1 MWKWPKAQLLAAL
14 VAAVLSIIAINS
26 SSYAADLYG
35 QVLRKPAKISPERAI
50 SRYRGRENLVKFDTG
65 EDCVCNPGLFSVIIL
80 TGQNL
85 PQANIPDSV
94 PIMAQKDKMFV
105 PSVLTVSVGA
115 TVEFPNL
122 DQFFHNVFSYSSAK
136 QFDLGRY
143 PQGKSEAVTFDKP
156 GIVKVFC
163 EIHYSMRAY
172 VHVLESPYFATSD
185 ERGNFVIKDV
195 IPGTYTVNV
204 WQENLPEITQ
214 TIIIKNDSTYLK
226 IGQ

>member
-1 MWKWPKAQLLAAL
+1 MWKCLKTQLLAAL
-14 VAAVLSIIAINS
+14 VAALLSIVTVNS
-26 SSYAADLYG
+26 SSDAADIYG
-35 QVLRKPAKISPERAI
+35 QVLRRPAKTSPERAI
-50 SRYRGRENLVKFDTG
+50 SRYRGRENLVNFDAG
-65 EDCVCNPGLFSVIIL
+65 EDCVCNPGLFSVIYL

-105 PSVLTVSVGA
+105 PSVLTVPVGS

-122 DQFFHNVFSYSSAK
+122 DQFFHNVFSYSAVK

-143 PQGKSEAVTFDKP
+143 PQGKSESVTFDKP
-156 GIVKVFC
+156 GIVKIFC

-172 VHVLESPYFATSD
+172 VHILESPYFATSD
-185 ERGNFVIKDV
+185 ERGNFVIKNV
-195 IPGTYTVNV
+195 IPGTYTLNV
-204 WQENLPEITQ
+204 WQENLPEIRQSIT
-214 TIIIKNDSTYLK
+214 IKNDSTYLR

>member
-1 MWKWPKAQLLAAL
+1 MWKRQKAQLLAAIL
-14 VAAVLSIIAINS
+14 AALLSIVAVNS
-26 SSYAADLYG
+26 SSFATDLYG
-35 QVLRKPAKISPERAI
+35 QVLRRPAKTSPEKAI
-50 SRYRGRENLVKFDTG
+50 SRYRGKENLVNLDAG
-65 EDCVCNPGLFSVIIL
+65 EDCVCNPGLFSVIYL

-94 PIMAQKDKMFV
+94 PTMAQKDKMFV
-105 PSVLTVSVGA
+105 PSVLTVPVGSE
-115 TVEFPNL
+115 VEFPNL
-122 DQFFHNVFSYSSAK
+122 DQFFHNVFSYSAVK

-143 PQGKSEAVTFDKP
+143 PQGESEAVTFDKP
-156 GIVKVFC
+156 GIVKIFC

-172 VHVLESPYFATSD
+172 VHILESPYFATSD

-195 IPGTYTVNV
+195 MPGTYTLNV

-214 TIIIKNDSTYLK
+214 TITIKNDSTYLK

>member
-14 VAAVLSIIAINS
+14 VAAVLSIVTVNS

-35 QVLRKPAKISPERAI
+35 QVLRRPAKTSPERAMN
-50 SRYRGRENLVKFDTG
+50 RYRGRENLMKLDAG
-65 EDCVCNPGLFSVIIL
+65 EDCLCNPGLFSVIYL

-85 PQANIPDSV
+85 PPLNIPDSV

-105 PSVLTVSVGA
+105 PSVLTVPVGS

-122 DQFFHNVFSYSSAK
+122 DQFFHNVFSYSAVK

-143 PQGKSEAVTFDKP
+143 PQGKSETVTFDKP

-163 EIHYSMRAY
+163 EIHYTMRAY
-172 VHVLESPYFATSD
+172 VHILESPYFATSD

-195 IPGTYTVNV
+195 LPGTYTLNV

-214 TIIIKNDSTYLK
+214 TITVKNDSTYLK